1 MSNNKIALK
10 KKNVRIYLVPV
21 DVRFEKEKNTNWKKD
36 KTMTEKGENL
46 KVTNHKTADITNI
59 KG

>member
-21 DVRFEKEKNTNWKKD
+21 DVRFEKEKKIQ
-36 KTMTEKGENL
+36 TEKKRQN
-46 KVTNHKTADITNI
+46 NDR
-59 KG
+59 KGRKSKGNKP